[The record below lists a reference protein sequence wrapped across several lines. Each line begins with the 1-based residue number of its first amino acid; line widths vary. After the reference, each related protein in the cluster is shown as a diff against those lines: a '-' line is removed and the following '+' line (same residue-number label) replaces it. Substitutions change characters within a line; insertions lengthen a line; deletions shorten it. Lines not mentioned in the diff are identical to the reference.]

1 MKMSRH
7 TVVLAALIIFAMIS
21 PFVFLA
27 CDGSPSSSTET
38 TAGDPG
44 TTAPGDTTS
53 GVAGSAAETT
63 EDISSLADNDIRR
76 FRDKVKAGDWG
87 MALTAALEAGDS
99 VYIPAG
105 TYRMSS
111 VKIPSGKTVYGA
123 GDGTK
128 IFPLGSIL
136 FDISG
141 SAGEEI
147 KLAEDM
153 PDFSDIVKLTKSS
166 GAKEGDLIYL
176 MSQRNC
182 TILEDCT
189 YDWVLGRS
197 YKSGVACF
205 FAEFLTVAEV
215 SDGGR
220 TLRASGATVFPFY
233 RADGSHESVPRKPA
247 GRYQTTRY
255 MRDGATV
262 RLVRPVH
269 DVTVRDL
276 TVIECT
282 GSAVVGSWMR
292 DCVIERVTVRTEEKK
307 VPKAGL
313 CLLRISEALDC
324 EVRGCSFLVPQKP
337 AASLHQKSE
346 NYGDYNIARIT
357 RSYRSGFDGC
367 YSDFSTHAFLIGK
380 AHKNGTSYG
389 IEDLHDTV
397 LSGKWTLEK
406 METVIK
412 DAYRDTNANGV
423 KDVGDNFGLYCPNTT
438 LDSFLFGSGIR
449 VIDHDD
455 KDMPKLSDDYGSE
468 KTIKLVEDLC
478 SLFYTSNDAMTAA
491 QNNSTNFASGE
502 YILYSNYAHNAAN
515 AFKDVTFDMSVLP
528 FPKYDEAQKDYITTE
543 SFSYS
548 IYMIPMDAKNT
559 DKSGAVM
566 EALASAAYRTTTPA
580 IFEASLKLRYA
591 LNNKTSQVY
600 DIIKSNICFDLG
612 RMFGANLDNKTHVAF
627 RNAIAK
633 NNPAWA
639 VTYAELKN
647 VLNAKLKDLFGN

>member
-1 MKMSRH
+1 MRKAEEHMKRAIRYISLI
-7 TVVLAALIIFAMIS
+7 LAAIFIS
-21 PFVFLA
+21 ALFVG
-27 CDGSPSSSTET
+27 CTRGSGDDT
-38 TAGDPG
+38 TASGAATSG
-44 TTAPGDTTS
+44 NTAPEETSRTHDENGYLLDSLPADLNFGGEKVTVLYWNDAPFTDFEAEQSDDKIINAINTRNASVAERLGITFDWVGIPGNTKNRESYATT
-53 GVAGSAAETT
+53 VRGST
-63 EDISSLADNDIRR
+63 
-76 FRDKVKAGDWG
+76 
-87 MALTAALEAGDS
+87 
-99 VYIPAG
+99 G
-105 TYRMSS
+105 T
-111 VKIPSGKTVYGA
+111 GA
-123 GDGTK
+123 GDFDLLAAHSLVGQD
-128 IFPLGSIL
+128 L
-136 FDISG
+136 FLQGLLCNLNDVKYLDFGKPWWPKQLTEAASVGNKLCFASGDISTNMLWYMTVMFYNV
-141 SAGEEI
+141 S
-147 KLAEDM
+147 LA
-153 PDFSDIVKLTKSS
+153 KT
-166 GAKEGDLIYL
+166 
-176 MSQRNC
+176 
-182 TILEDCT
+182 
-189 YDWVLGRS
+189 
-197 YKSGVACF
+197 
-205 FAEFLTVAEV
+205 
-215 SDGGR
+215 
-220 TLRASGATVFPFY
+220 
-233 RADGSHESVPRKPA
+233 
-247 GRYQTTRY
+247 
-255 MRDGATV
+255 
-262 RLVRPVH
+262 
-269 DVTVRDL
+269 
-276 TVIECT
+276 
-282 GSAVVGSWMR
+282 
-292 DCVIERVTVRTEEKK
+292 
-307 VPKAGL
+307 
-313 CLLRISEALDC
+313 
-324 EVRGCSFLVPQKP
+324 
-337 AASLHQKSE
+337 
-346 NYGDYNIARIT
+346 
-357 RSYRSGFDGC
+357 
-367 YSDFSTHAFLIGK
+367 
-380 AHKNGTSYG
+380 YG

-548 IYMIPMDAKNT
+548 IYMIPRDAKNT

>member
-111 VKIPSGKTVYGA
+111 VKIPSGKTVYGD

-153 PDFSDIVKLTKSS
+153 PDFSDTVKLTKSS

-247 GRYQTTRY
+247 GTVSDYPY

-389 IEDLHDTV
+389 CYVRNCTAENAIWGGVYVSGGCYNTEITGNTVKNSGRGLVAAGRKNYIADNDITLSLSPLTDYYYVRREQGGTAGIALIEGCAVDTV
-397 LSGKWTLEK
+397 VENNRVSEAATAILISDGYEETNIFEYGDITVRNNTVTDCVRGVMIYRHEANVGEKRLRLTVTGNSFSGGASGTRFAGKTAIVLDP
-406 METVIK
+406 ETTGEVIK
-412 DAYRDTNANGV
+412 DNTFS
-423 KDVGDNFGLYCPNTT
+423 NFT
-438 LDSFLFGSGIR
+438 
-449 VIDHDD
+449 
-455 KDMPKLSDDYGSE
+455 SE
-468 KTIKLVEDLC
+468 
-478 SLFYTSNDAMTAA
+478 
-491 QNNSTNFASGE
+491 
-502 YILYSNYAHNAAN
+502 
-515 AFKDVTFDMSVLP
+515 
-528 FPKYDEAQKDYITTE
+528 
-543 SFSYS
+543 
-548 IYMIPMDAKNT
+548 IY
-559 DKSGAVM
+559 
-566 EALASAAYRTTTPA
+566 PA
-580 IFEASLKLRYA
+580 R
-591 LNNKTSQVY
+591 
-600 DIIKSNICFDLG
+600 
-612 RMFGANLDNKTHVAF
+612 
-627 RNAIAK
+627 
-633 NNPAWA
+633 
-639 VTYAELKN
+639 
-647 VLNAKLKDLFGN
+647 